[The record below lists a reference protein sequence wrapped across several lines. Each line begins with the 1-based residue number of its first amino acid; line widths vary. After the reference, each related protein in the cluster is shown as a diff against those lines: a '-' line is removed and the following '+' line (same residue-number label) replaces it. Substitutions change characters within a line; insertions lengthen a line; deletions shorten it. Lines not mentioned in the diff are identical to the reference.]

1 MNISKAD
8 AIAHLAKWYAAK
20 TEIRAVYTTITG
32 NLSVVGR
39 IKELSASGIT
49 ITGTGCEMRLF
60 FRETS
65 EYDYRDAR
73 QPDTEASKDRLNKYP
88 TFIVVKFS
96 NRDEVEVSEFF
107 PEQN

>member
-20 TEIRAVYTTITG
+20 TEIRPVYTTITG
-32 NLSVVGR
+32 KLSVVGR

-49 ITGTGCEMRLF
+49 ITGIGCEMRLF
-60 FRETS
+60 FRDTS

-73 QPDTEASKDRLNKYP
+73 QPDTEANKDRLNKYP
-88 TFIVVKFS
+88 TFIGVKFS
-96 NRDEVEVSEFF
+96 NGDELEVSEFF

>member
-8 AIAHLAKWYAAK
+8 AVAHLAKWFDAK

-49 ITGTGCEMRLF
+49 ITGIGCEMRLF
-60 FRETS
+60 FRDTS

-73 QPDTEASKDRLNKYP
+73 QPDTEVNKDRLNKYP
-88 TFIVVKFS
+88 TFIGVKFS
-96 NRDEVEVSEFF
+96 NRDEVEVSECFQ
-107 PEQN
+107 QN